1 MEIKTDTRNDLF
13 KRNEIQAV
21 VEAEKNPSFEEAK
34 KMVVEQT
41 GKPEEN
47 LDVYGVKGSFGSNSF
62 IISAYIY
69 DSKEDLEKAVQKTKK
84 QRTEEAKVAE
94 DAKKAEVEAK
104 KAEADGS
111 SSESKVSE
119 EKPAEEKLVE
129 VNSGSEVPEEGA
141 QSEDVPE
148 QVEEKSEEKPTE
160 APAEDKPE
168 EEAKAVEE
176 EKQGEEEAKEN

>member
-1 MEIKTDTRNDLF
+1 METKTDTRNDLF
-13 KRNEIQAV
+13 KRNEIQIV

-84 QRTEEAKVAE
+84 QRTEEAKAAE
-94 DAKKAEVEAK
+94 DVK
-104 KAEADGS
+104 KAEA
-111 SSESKVSE
+111 EKPAE
-119 EKPAEEKLVE
+119 EKPAEEKPAE
-129 VNSGSEVPEEGA
+129 EKPEEGA

-148 QVEEKSEEKPTE
+148 QVEEKPEEKPTE
-160 APAEDKPE
+160 AQTEDKPE

-176 EKQGEEEAKEN
+176 EKEAEEESKE